1 MGLSLPYLSFV
12 PYCLNGVAPRVN
24 RNSIETSVK
33 QVVGTRQIKA
43 ARSLLAWSQADLARQ
58 SGVSEPTVAR
68 LEAADGELGGASRP
82 ELKSA
87 PRSKKLV
94 SISSMRTAAAREFGS
109 ARSPRRAPGAL
120 QFWQNEPKSPPTLA
134 GSRVV
139 ACHGAHSAA
148 MTGGTNRASDSYPLL
163 VGGTGLLFSWLAT
176 ASTAL
181 SLFVMTVLSLFV
193 MVMPFAI
200 AGAILETP
208 ALLMLLQNRF
218 PSVTKGCEEPPL
230 AILVP
235 GGGVET
241 YVVAVREGGRPP
253 GAGARVT
260 AALELARAHPSAK
273 LLLSG
278 AGEADP
284 IPLIAREGIEA

>member
-1 MGLSLPYLSFV
+1 M
-12 PYCLNGVAPRVN
+12 
-24 RNSIETSVK
+24 
-33 QVVGTRQIKA
+33 
-43 ARSLLAWSQADLARQ
+43 
-58 SGVSEPTVAR
+58 
-68 LEAADGELGGASRP
+68 
-82 ELKSA
+82 
-87 PRSKKLV
+87 
-94 SISSMRTAAAREFGS
+94 
-109 ARSPRRAPGAL
+109 
-120 QFWQNEPKSPPTLA
+120 
-134 GSRVV
+134 
-139 ACHGAHSAA
+139 
-148 MTGGTNRASDSYPLL
+148 
-163 VGGTGLLFSWLAT
+163 LFSWLAA

-218 PSVTKGCEEPPL
+218 PPVTKGCEEPPL

-253 GAGARVT
+253 GSGARVT

-273 LLLSG
+273 LVLSG

-284 IPLIAREGIEA
+284 IPLIAREGIEPNRIIRETESHNTFENAAAAARILHPERNQCFILVTSALHMPRAVGSYRAAGFTVSTRSVDFRHVSENNIGDLVWNELIGLVLYRLAWRTYEVFPRPENKP